1 MPHMKLILASAS
13 PRRAQ
18 VLRDAGFA
26 FQIISSALDETP
38 FDGES
43 PQDLVRRLAENKAHL
58 VAQRAVGPVL
68 VIAADTLVAID
79 SQILGKPRDA
89 GEAREMLRQLAGR
102 THHVHTGLAVI
113 RLPDE
118 NSRIELETTQVSFAP
133 FSDEE
138 ISAYIST
145 GEPFDKAGAYAV
157 QGRGGR
163 FVTRIE
169 GCYFNVVGLPLARLY
184 RLLREM
190 GWYED

>member
-1 MPHMKLILASAS
+1 MPHRKLILASAS

-38 FDGES
+38 FEGES

-58 VAQRAVGPVL
+58 VAQRAVGPVFI
-68 VIAADTLVAID
+68 IAADTLVAVD
-79 SQILGKPRDA
+79 SQIFGKPRDA

-102 THHVHTGLAVI
+102 THNVHTGLAVI

-118 NSRIELETTQVSFAP
+118 TLRVELETTHVSFAP
-133 FSDEE
+133 LSDEE
-138 ISAYIST
+138 ISAYISS
-145 GEPFDKAGAYAV
+145 GEPFDKAGAYAM

-163 FVTRIE
+163 FVTGVD
-169 GCYFNVVGLPLARLY
+169 GCYFNVIGLPLARLY
-184 RLLREM
+184 RILREM
-190 GWYED
+190 GWRED

>member
-1 MPHMKLILASAS
+1 MPATKLILASAS

-38 FDGES
+38 LDGEA

-58 VAQRAVGPVL
+58 VAQRTVGPAL
-68 VIAADTLVAID
+68 IIAADTLIAVD
-79 SQILGKPRDA
+79 SRILGKPGDA
-89 GEAREMLRQLAGR
+89 TEARQMLRQISGR
-102 THHVHTGLAVI
+102 THSVLTGLALL

-118 NSRIELETTQVSFAP
+118 ALRLELETTQVSFAP
-133 FSDEE
+133 LSEDE
-138 ISAYIST
+138 ISDYISS

-169 GCYFNVVGLPLARLY
+169 GSYFNVVGLPLACLY
-184 RLLREM
+184 RLLREI
-190 GWYED
+190 GWKED